1 MLEARLEQASILKK
15 VVDAIKDLVQDCNF
29 DCNDSGIALQA
40 MDNSHVALVSMML
53 KTETFSPFRCDRNI
67 ALGVN
72 LTSLTKVLRAAQ
84 NEDILTLKAEDAPD
98 VLNLVFESSEND
110 RISEY
115 DLKLMDIDQ
124 EHLGIP
130 DTEYAATISM
140 PSVEFKRITTDLM
153 AMSESVN
160 IEASKDGVKFSCQGD
175 IGNGSITL
183 RQHNNVEK
191 PAENIEIELSEPV
204 SLTFSLK
211 YLVNFCKASALSSTV
226 KICLSNE
233 VPLLVEYNISA
244 SSYLRFYLAPKL
256 TYVGNKIAVFSMQ
269 SLGCDVAALNTVQ
282 FSNHTGYRQFTGT
295 RVSASEI
302 TDLYRGLKQSYL
314 DDFDMML
321 SGYVP
326 GAPALEAVGE
336 IAKELK
342 EKAQARGKAGSF
354 FWVLDPVMGDNGCLY
369 VAQDV
374 VPVYKGLV
382 RYADLI
388 LPNQFEAELLSE
400 VEIVDM
406 PSLTRAISVLHER
419 YAIPHIIITS
429 VSLPDVTTFP
439 STVTTSAPDSVP
451 GSSAPTPP
459 PPPQED
465 GGQSQPPRTKI
476 LSVVGSTMTS
486 TRQPRAFQ
494 ISFPAI
500 NCYFSGTGDMFS
512 ALMLV
517 RMREAVYN
525 TPGDLTERESWL
537 SDDSVDALDLP
548 LAKAAEKVLGSMHE
562 VLTKTAEGM
571 KGRVE
576 RVRGFVEEEEEK
588 RLHLMKS
595 KAAEL
600 RLVRHLD
607 SLRHPKVEFRARRIE
622 CPQSFY

>member
-1 MLEARLEQASILKK
+1 MSDGEPPVPDTRVLAVA
-15 VVDAIKDLVQDCNF
+15 
-29 DCNDSGIALQA
+29 
-40 MDNSHVALVSMML
+40 SHVVS
-53 KTETFSPFRCDRNI
+53 
-67 ALGVN
+67 G
-72 LTSLTKVLRAAQ
+72 
-84 NEDILTLKAEDAPD
+84 
-98 VLNLVFESSEND
+98 
-110 RISEY
+110 
-115 DLKLMDIDQ
+115 
-124 EHLGIP
+124 
-130 DTEYAATISM
+130 
-140 PSVEFKRITTDLM
+140 
-153 AMSESVN
+153 
-160 IEASKDGVKFSCQGD
+160 
-175 IGNGSITL
+175 
-183 RQHNNVEK
+183 
-191 PAENIEIELSEPV
+191 
-204 SLTFSLK
+204 
-211 YLVNFCKASALSSTV
+211 
-226 KICLSNE
+226 
-233 VPLLVEYNISA
+233 
-244 SSYLRFYLAPKL
+244 
-256 TYVGNKIAVFSMQ
+256 YVGNKIAVFSMQ

-342 EKAQARGKAGSF
+342 EKAQARGKPGSF
-354 FWVLDPVMGDNGCLY
+354 FWVLDPVMGDNGSL
-369 VAQDV
+369 
-374 VPVYKGLV
+374 
-382 RYADLI
+382 
-388 LPNQFEAELLSE
+388 LLSE
-400 VEIVDM
+400 VKIIDM

-429 VSLPDVTTFP
+429 VSLPGATTVS
-439 STVTTSAPDSVP
+439 STMPNSVP
-451 GSSAPTPP
+451 GSSAPTPT
-459 PPPQED
+459 PQEE
-465 GGQSQPPRTKI
+465 GQGQSQPPRTKT

-486 TRQPRAFQ
+486 ARRPRAFQ

-500 NCYFSGTGDMFS
+500 DCYFSGTGDMFS

-525 TPGDLTERESWL
+525 TEGDLTERESWL

-548 LAKAAEKVLGSMHE
+548 LAKAAEKVLASMHE

-571 KGRVE
+571 KGRVQ
-576 RVRGFVEEEEEK
+576 RAKGFVDEQLQREKAKTDGVNGCGHANGHESVEDGHVDKKPRLDSTQTTTTNGNSNGVEDGEKTEERIKEEAERRRKQVEEAEKEEEVQARK

-622 CPQSFY
+622 CS

>member
-1 MLEARLEQASILKK
+1 
-15 VVDAIKDLVQDCNF
+15 
-29 DCNDSGIALQA
+29 
-40 MDNSHVALVSMML
+40 
-53 KTETFSPFRCDRNI
+53 
-67 ALGVN
+67 
-72 LTSLTKVLRAAQ
+72 
-84 NEDILTLKAEDAPD
+84 
-98 VLNLVFESSEND
+98 
-110 RISEY
+110 
-115 DLKLMDIDQ
+115 
-124 EHLGIP
+124 
-130 DTEYAATISM
+130 
-140 PSVEFKRITTDLM
+140 
-153 AMSESVN
+153 
-160 IEASKDGVKFSCQGD
+160 
-175 IGNGSITL
+175 
-183 RQHNNVEK
+183 
-191 PAENIEIELSEPV
+191 
-204 SLTFSLK
+204 
-211 YLVNFCKASALSSTV
+211 
-226 KICLSNE
+226 
-233 VPLLVEYNISA
+233 
-244 SSYLRFYLAPKL
+244 
-256 TYVGNKIAVFSMQ
+256 MQ

-342 EKAQARGKAGSF
+342 GKAQARGKPGSF
-354 FWVLDPVMGDNGCLY
+354 FWVLDPVMGDNGSLY

-382 RYADLI
+382 KYADLI

-400 VEIVDM
+400 VKIVDM

-429 VSLPDVTTFP
+429 VSLPDSSSP
-439 STVTTSAPDSVP
+439 SFTAPN
-451 GSSAPTPP
+451 SSAPTPT
-459 PPPQED
+459 PQEE
-465 GGQSQPPRTKI
+465 GQSQPPRTKT

-500 NCYFSGTGDMFS
+500 DCYFSGTGDMFS
-512 ALMLV
+512 ALILV

-525 TPGDLTERESWL
+525 TEGGLTERESWL
-537 SDDSVDALDLP
+537 SDDAVDALDLP

-576 RVRGFVEEEEEK
+576 RARGFVEEQLKREEQRASGVNGCANGNGNGDGHVDKKAKLEPETNGNGVSGEEKTEEERIKEEEDERRKQVEEQEKEEAEARK

-607 SLRHPKVEFRARRIE
+607 SLRHPEVEFRARRIE
-622 CPQSFY
+622 CS

>member
-1 MLEARLEQASILKK
+1 MSDGEPPVPDTRVLAVA
-15 VVDAIKDLVQDCNF
+15 
-29 DCNDSGIALQA
+29 
-40 MDNSHVALVSMML
+40 SHVVS
-53 KTETFSPFRCDRNI
+53 
-67 ALGVN
+67 G
-72 LTSLTKVLRAAQ
+72 
-84 NEDILTLKAEDAPD
+84 
-98 VLNLVFESSEND
+98 
-110 RISEY
+110 
-115 DLKLMDIDQ
+115 
-124 EHLGIP
+124 
-130 DTEYAATISM
+130 
-140 PSVEFKRITTDLM
+140 
-153 AMSESVN
+153 
-160 IEASKDGVKFSCQGD
+160 
-175 IGNGSITL
+175 
-183 RQHNNVEK
+183 
-191 PAENIEIELSEPV
+191 
-204 SLTFSLK
+204 
-211 YLVNFCKASALSSTV
+211 
-226 KICLSNE
+226 
-233 VPLLVEYNISA
+233 
-244 SSYLRFYLAPKL
+244 
-256 TYVGNKIAVFSMQ
+256 YVGNKIAVFSMQ

-336 IAKELK
+336 IAKELE
-342 EKAQARGKAGSF
+342 EKAQARGKPGSF

-400 VEIVDM
+400 VKIVDM

-439 STVTTSAPDSVP
+439 STVTTSSAPDSVP

-459 PPPQED
+459 PPQEG
-465 GGQSQPPRTKI
+465 GGQSQPPRTKT

-494 ISFPAI
+494 ISFPTI
-500 NCYFSGTGDMFS
+500 DCYFSGTGDMFS

-576 RVRGFVEEEEEK
+576 RGRGFVEEELQRQRQRQQLQQTNGFTTNGNGNGEVDGDGHVDKRARLDSEETNGDGIPKAEKTEEERIKEEEQQQKEEAEAARK

-622 CPQSFY
+622 CS